1 VSIVEAERVTYA
13 VDGATIVEEISL
25 TVRGGEFACIVGPNG
40 AGKTTIMRLLAGEL
54 AASGGRTTIDG
65 EDPAGTTVAD
75 RARMRAFLA
84 QSERS
89 DVPFPVRTVV
99 GFGTHLSSLDRSGQD
114 ALIAEA
120 MSSLGIDRLSER
132 VMSSL
137 SGGEQKR
144 VAVAR
149 TFAQDAPVILLDEPT
164 DSLDLAHADA
174 VMARAGDY
182 AAEGRTVI
190 VTSHDLNLAA
200 RHADRV
206 VVLDRG
212 RVVADG
218 SPTDVLDATLLSRV
232 YGCVVRVMPHPVDGR
247 PVVFL

>member
-1 VSIVEAERVTYA
+1 VSIVEAARVTYD

-25 TVRGGEFACIVGPNG
+25 TVGGGQFTCIVGPNG
-40 AGKTTIMRLLAGEL
+40 AGKTTLMRLLAGEL
-54 AASGGRTTIDG
+54 VPSAGRTTIDG
-65 EDPAGTTVAD
+65 RDPSLSTVPH

-99 GFGTHLSSLDRSGQD
+99 GFGTHLSSLDREGQD
-114 ALIAEA
+114 ALVAEA
-120 MSSLGIDRLSER
+120 MLSLGIDHLSGR

-137 SGGEQKR
+137 SGGEQRR

-149 TFAQDAPVILLDEPT
+149 TFAQDAPVVLLDEPT
-164 DSLDLAHADA
+164 DSLDLAHADS
-174 VMARAGDY
+174 VMARAGGY

>member
-1 VSIVEAERVTYA
+1 MTGVQAEGLTYVADGTTILDTVT
-13 VDGATIVEEISL
+13 I
-25 TVRGGEFACIVGPNG
+25 TVQPGEFACVVGPNG
-40 AGKTTIMRLLAGEL
+40 AGKTTFLQVLAGDL
-54 AASGGRTTIDG
+54 APTDGRVTVSDA
-65 EDPAGTTVAD
+65 DPARSGVAD
-75 RARMRAFLA
+75 RARVRAFLA

-99 GFGTHLSSLDRSGQD
+99 GFGTHLSSLDREGQD
-114 ALIAEA
+114 ALVSEA
-120 MSSLGIDRLSER
+120 MGTLGIDHLSDR
-132 VMSSL
+132 IMSSL

-144 VAVAR
+144 VAIAR

-174 VMARAGDY
+174 VMARSRRY
-182 AAEGRTVI
+182 ATEGRTVV

-200 RHADRV
+200 RHADRI
-206 VVLDRG
+206 VVLDGG

-218 SPTDVLDATLLSRV
+218 SPTIVLDAALLSQV
-232 YGCVVRVMPHPVDGR
+232 YECTIRVMPHPDDGR

>member
-1 VSIVEAERVTYA
+1 MSRVEAEGLTYVADGTSILDAVTIT
-13 VDGATIVEEISL
+13 VHPGAFVC
-25 TVRGGEFACIVGPNG
+25 VVGPNG
-40 AGKTTIMRLLAGEL
+40 AGKTTLLQVLAGEL
-54 AASGGRTTIDG
+54 APSNGRVTIGGA
-65 EDPAGTTVAD
+65 DPARSSVAD
-75 RARMRAFLA
+75 RARVRAFLA

-99 GFGTHLSSLDRSGQD
+99 GFGTHLSSLDRDGQD
-114 ALIAEA
+114 ALVAEA
-120 MSSLGIDRLSER
+120 METLGIDHLSDR

-144 VAVAR
+144 VAIAR

-174 VMARAGDY
+174 VMARSRRY
-182 AAEGRTVI
+182 ATEGRTVV

-200 RHADRV
+200 RHADRI
-206 VVLDRG
+206 VVLDGG

-218 SPTDVLDATLLSRV
+218 SPTEVLDAALLSKV
-232 YGCVVRVMPHPVDGR
+232 YDCTIRVMPHPDDGR